1 MPSWC
6 LILHLTFKLCYLMI
20 SVFEF
25 LLYIYRPYVFPR
37 VFWFFFFSLF
47 SPFLALG
54 IIYSYLLHIFL
65 MVDCIFFYLIYV
77 LFALIFHIFRK
88 TSLCDYET
96 LLEFQL

>member
-1 MPSWC
+1 MLSWC
-6 LILHLTFKLCYLMI
+6 LILHLAFNLCYLII

-25 LLYIYRPYVFPR
+25 FYIFIGHMGFLGYFGVF
-37 VFWFFFFSLF
+37 F
-47 SPFLALG
+47 SPFLTLG

-65 MVDCIFFYLIYV
+65 MVDFRFFYLIYV
-77 LFALIFHIFRK
+77 LFALIFHMFGK